1 MDQFSKEKLEPGK
14 AIAESRRIYQ
24 EHMRALLT
32 EYIGI
37 PNLSPEFDPRDPKG
51 HTERAVQ
58 LFVRYAEEQKKFFRN
73 EGKDV
78 KISVERR
85 PGGSPLILITAP
97 GDLPGN
103 TLIYGHLDKQPP
115 GEGWSEGLGPYTPVE
130 KDGKLYGRG
139 AADDGYALPASLA
152 SIRILDQQGV
162 PRPTCTVIIE
172 SGEESGSPDMPFY
185 LDLIEKRLEE
195 RKIERPTTVICLD
208 SGAGDYEHLWQTSSL
223 RGVANMT
230 VEVRTADNPAH
241 SGERSGL
248 LADPFRIVRDL
259 LSRIEDPKT
268 GEVILPE
275 LSIEIPEERMKEIEI
290 AAPILAE
297 EIRKNQKRPEGVG
310 LTTDDP
316 KELVI
321 RNTWKA
327 TLTVVGIDGLPS
339 VDKAGNVQQPRLRL
353 KLSVRI
359 PPGVNAVEAAAAL
372 KRALESASLDGAR
385 VSVEIIGTPGNGWDA
400 PAQSPK
406 LKEAIEE
413 SAETYFGGQLMALG
427 EGGSIPLMNEL
438 QKRFPGAQFLVTG
451 VLGPGSNAHGPD
463 ESLDIGYTVDKLI
476 PALAAIIAE
485 SGK

>member
-1 MDQFSKEKLEPGK
+1 MSRFSKEKLEPGK
-14 AIAESRRIYQ
+14 AVEESRRIYA

-32 EYIGI
+32 EYVGI
-37 PNLSPEFDPRDPKG
+37 PNLSPEFDPGDPKG
-51 HTERAVQ
+51 HTERAVR
-58 LFVRYAEEQKKFFRN
+58 LFARYAEDQKRFLRKN
-73 EGKDV
+73 GEGV
-78 KISVERR
+78 MVSIERR

-130 KDGKLYGRG
+130 KDAKLYGRG
-139 AADDGYALPASLA
+139 AADDGYAMPAALA

-162 PRPTCTVIIE
+162 PRPTCTIIIE

-195 RKIERPTTVICLD
+195 WKIEKPMTVICLD
-208 SGAGDYEHLWQTSSL
+208 SGAGDREHLWQTSSL
-223 RGVANMT
+223 RGVANLT
-230 VEVRTADNPAH
+230 VDVRTADNPAH

-248 LADPFRIVRDL
+248 LADPFRVVRDL

-275 LSIEIPEERMKEIEI
+275 LSIEIPEERMKEIEA

-297 EIRKNQKRPEGVG
+297 EIRKNQKRPEGAD

-316 KELVI
+316 KELVVW
-321 RNTWKA
+321 NTWKA

-339 VDKAGNVQQPRLRL
+339 VDTAGNVQQPRLRL

-359 PPGVNAVEAAAAL
+359 PPGIDAAAAAAAL
-372 KRALESASLDGAR
+372 KRALESAPLDGAK
-385 VSVEIIGTPGNGWDA
+385 VSIEIIGTPGDGWNA
-400 PAQSPK
+400 SPQSPK
-406 LKEAIEE
+406 LKEAIAE
-413 SAETYFGGQLMALG
+413 SAETYFGGPLMALG

-438 QKRFPGAQFLVTG
+438 EKRFPGAQFLVTG

-463 ESLDIGYTVDKLI
+463 ESLDIDYTVGKLI
-476 PALAAIIAE
+476 PALAAIIAA